1 MGKAGVG
8 IGRQGGD
15 GKACMG
21 LRSGDGKVGVEVA
34 EVNPTP
40 FWGHYVARKNRVPV
54 RPDSKRN
61 GKCYLFS

>member
-1 MGKAGVG
+1 MERHVWGSE
-8 IGRQGGD
+8 GG
-15 GKACMG
+15 
-21 LRSGDGKVGVEVA
+21 SGDGKVGVEVA